1 MIIHEAKQRVAV
13 FDIDGTIFRSSLL
26 IELVEKFIEEGL
38 FPYTSHSFYE
48 EEYQRWL
55 DRRGSYEDYINK
67 VVQTYRQSIK
77 GVKLADALEI
87 ADRLMLFHKNR
98 VYRFTRDLVKKL
110 EKTHFLLAISH
121 SPYHVVEPFCRE
133 WGFNK
138 IYAMIYEVDNGG
150 IFTGNVE
157 YEDLIKDKGKILERA
172 VSKEKLTLKGSMGVG
187 DTESDIPI
195 LKLVARPIAFNP
207 NRKLYQVA
215 KKNRWEIV
223 VERKDMIY
231 KL

>member
-1 MIIHEAKQRVAV
+1 MEKSRAKKVAV
-13 FDIDGTIFRSSLL
+13 FDIDGTIFRSNLL

-38 FPYTSHSFYE
+38 FPYQARSLFT

-67 VVQTYRQSIK
+67 VIQAYRAHIHGIQLS
-77 GVKLADALEI
+77 DAL
-87 ADRLMLFHKNR
+87 AVSDRLMIFHKNR
-98 VYRFTRDLVKKL
+98 VYKFTRDLVGKL

-138 IYAMIYEVDNGG
+138 VYAMIYEVNDAGV
-150 IFTGNVE
+150 FTGNVE
-157 YEDLIKDKGKILERA
+157 YEDLIKDKGKILTRA
-172 VSKEKLTLKGSMGVG
+172 VVKENLTLTGSVGIG
-187 DTESDIPI
+187 DTESDITM
-195 LKLVARPIAFNP
+195 LKMVSRPIAFNP
-207 NRKLYQVA
+207 NRKLYQAA

-223 VERKDMIY
+223 VERKDVIY